1 MMMGLKFSVLYMIIT
16 GFLTNYFIMSNI
28 MTNDIANITNNL
40 SKIYISFIMAFIMGI
55 LEVLMF
61 DMHNKTVSVNYY
73 APLFLCF
80 FAALWLY
87 RRQIYVNESNYL
99 REMIEHHDMALFTS
113 KNILEKPDISPRV
126 REFAKK
132 IIKTQTEEIKEMKQL
147 IQEKKPENILLNE

>member
-1 MMMGLKFSVLYMIIT
+1 MMGLKFSVLYMTIT
-16 GFLTNYFIMSNI
+16 GFLTHYFIMSNI

-73 APLFLCF
+73 VPLFLSF

-113 KNILEKPDISPRV
+113 KNILEKPDISPTV

-132 IIKTQTEEIKEMKQL
+132 IIKTQTEEIEEMKHL

>member
-1 MMMGLKFSVLYMIIT
+1 V
-16 GFLTNYFIMSNI
+16 
-28 MTNDIANITNNL
+28 
-40 SKIYISFIMAFIMGI
+40 
-55 LEVLMF
+55 
-61 DMHNKTVSVNYY
+61 
-73 APLFLCF
+73 PLFLCF
-80 FAALWLY
+80 FVALLLY